1 MSWSSSLVS
10 EIRKI
15 AGERLREN
23 EPMSRHTSLRIGGP
37 ARIFVRVNDPEE
49 LDRIIALVRD
59 KGLRIFILGA
69 GSNLLVRDEGLKEVV
84 VKLEGDFKRI
94 EVEGERLFAGA
105 GAGLKEAVRMAT
117 ENGLSGLEFACGIPG
132 TVGGAVIMNASF
144 LGHSISEIVKRV
156 KVLSVE
162 GEVVVRDNDELA
174 FSYRKSRI
182 GGIVLEAELLLKKG
196 QTAKIEERIL
206 RFRKERERLQ
216 PKGLSAGCI
225 FKNPQGDSAG
235 RLIEAAGLKGRKAGG
250 AQISAKH
257 ANFIL
262 NIDQASSRDVLTL
275 IEQARE
281 KVRNKFGVE
290 LKEEIVVV

>member
-250 AQISAKH
+250 AQISDKH

-262 NIDQASSRDVLTL
+262 NIDQASSLDVLTL